1 VKTGKGD
8 EEGNNMTRAW
18 GKLLAGCTLAALCW
32 GGAATAQTIVV
43 GGKAFT
49 EQQIMTAMTVALLK
63 AKGFTPD
70 RKAGMGSA
78 AVRTAMENGQVD
90 VYWEY
95 TGTGL
100 GVFNKITDKFA
111 SAEEAYRKIKEVDAA
126 KGIVWLNM
134 SAVNN
139 TYGFAMNRDD
149 AQKRGIVTMS
159 DYAKAV
165 KGGAKLTFAS
175 NAEFYA
181 RPDGLP
187 GWQTAYGFEF
197 DRDNV
202 NRMDTG
208 LTYNALKD
216 RQVDSA
222 VVFATDGRIPAFN
235 FVVLKDDKN
244 FAAPY
249 NLTPVVRKEVLDKNP
264 RLADALNSVS
274 AKLNDE
280 TMAKLNA
287 SVDVDKKTPEEVAEG
302 FLKEQ
307 GLI

>member
-1 VKTGKGD
+1 MNKAISILCGGI
-8 EEGNNMTRAW
+8 
-18 GKLLAGCTLAALCW
+18 LAGALTLSAA
-32 GGAATAQTIVV
+32 AQTIVV

-49 EQQIMTAMTVALLK
+49 EQQIMTAMTVELLK
-63 AKGFTPD
+63 AKGFSPK
-70 RKAGMGSA
+70 REAGMGSA
-78 AVRTAMENGQVD
+78 AVRAALENGQVD

-111 SAEEAYRKIKEVDAA
+111 SAEDTYKRIKEVDAA
-126 KGIVWLNM
+126 KGLVWLNP
-134 SAVNN
+134 SQVNN
-139 TYGFAMNRDD
+139 TYGFAMNRDQ
-149 AQKRGIVTMS
+149 AQKLNIVTVS
-159 DYAKAV
+159 DLAKAV

-202 NRMDTG
+202 KRMDTG
-208 LTYNALKD
+208 LVYSALKD
-216 RQVDSA
+216 RQVDVG

-235 FVVLKDDKN
+235 FVVLKDDKHY
-244 FAAPY
+244 APWY
-249 NLTPVVRKEVLDKNP
+249 NLTPVVRKEILDKYPKIAEPLN
-264 RLADALNSVS
+264 ALS

-287 SVDVDKKTPEEVAEG
+287 SVDVDKKTVEEVASG
-302 FLKEQ
+302 FLKSN
-307 GLI
+307 GLIC

>member
-1 VKTGKGD
+1 MSIAIRTLGVSVI
-8 EEGNNMTRAW
+8 A
-18 GKLLAGCTLAALCW
+18 LALATS
-32 GGAATAQTIVV
+32 GAASAQTIVV

-49 EQQIMTAMTVALLK
+49 EQQIMTAMTVELLK

-78 AVRTAMENGQVD
+78 AVRSALENGQID

-95 TGTGL
+95 TGTAL
-100 GVFNKITDKFA
+100 SVYNKIADKFA
-111 SAEEAYRKIKEVDAA
+111 SADDAYRKIKEVDAA

-134 SAVNN
+134 SPVNN
-139 TYGFAMNRDD
+139 TYAFAMNKDD
-149 AQKRGIVTMS
+149 AQKRGLVTMS
-159 DYAKAV
+159 DFARAV

-202 NRMDTG
+202 KRMDTG
-208 LTYNALKD
+208 LTYAALKE

-244 FAAPY
+244 YASPY
-249 NLTPVVRKEVLDKNP
+249 NLTPVVRKEILDKNP
-264 RLADALNSVS
+264 KLADPLNALA
-274 AKLNDE
+274 AKLNNE
-280 TMAKLNA
+280 NMARLNA
-287 SVDVDKKTPEEVAEG
+287 SVDVDKKTVEDVATG

>member
-1 VKTGKGD
+1 MGP
-8 EEGNNMTRAW
+8 M
-18 GKLLAGCTLAALCW
+18 LAGIALTALCW
-32 GGAATAQTIVV
+32 SGGTAAQTIVV

-63 AKGFTPD
+63 AKGFTPE

-78 AVRTAMENGQVD
+78 AVRSALENGQVD

-100 GVFNKITDKFA
+100 GVFNKITDKFN
-111 SAEEAYRKIKEVDAA
+111 SAEEAYRKIKEVDGA

-139 TYGFAMNRDD
+139 TYGFAMNRDE
-149 AQKRGIVTMS
+149 AQKRGIASVS
-159 DYAKAV
+159 DLAKAIN
-165 KGGAKLTFAS
+165 GGAKLTFAS

-187 GWQTAYGFEF
+187 GWQKAYGFEF

-202 NRMDTG
+202 KRMDTG
-208 LTYNALKD
+208 LTYSALKD
-216 RQVDSA
+216 RQVDTA

-244 FAAPY
+244 YAAPY
-249 NLTPVVRKEVLDKNP
+249 NLTPVVRKEILDKNP
-264 RLADALNSVS
+264 KLADALNALS
-274 AKLNDE
+274 AKLNDDN
-280 TMAKLNA
+280 MSKLNA
-287 SVDVDKKTPEEVAEG
+287 SVDVDKKTVEEVAEG
-302 FLKEQ
+302 FLKAN

>member
-1 VKTGKGD
+1 MKGTFGRFVGALAITAIATGIQ
-8 EEGNNMTRAW
+8 
-18 GKLLAGCTLAALCW
+18 
-32 GGAATAQTIVV
+32 AQTVVV

-49 EQQIMTAMTVALLK
+49 EQQIMTAMTVAALK

-78 AVRTAMENGQVD
+78 AVRAALENGQID

-100 GVFNKITDKFA
+100 TVYNKINDKFA
-111 SAEEAYRKIKEVDAA
+111 SAEDAYKKIKEVDGA

-134 SAVNN
+134 SSVNN
-139 TYGFAMNRDD
+139 TYAFAMNRDE
-149 AQKRGIVTMS
+149 AQKRGIATMS

-187 GWQTAYGFEF
+187 GWQSAYGFEL

-202 NRMDTG
+202 KRMDTG
-208 LTYNALKD
+208 LTYTALKE

-235 FVVLKDDKN
+235 FVVLKDDKHY
-244 FAAPY
+244 APWY
-249 NLTPVVRKEVLDKNP
+249 NLTPVVRKEILDKYP
-264 RLADALNSVS
+264 KIADALNALS
-274 AKLNDE
+274 AKLNDD
-280 TMAKLNA
+280 TMARLNA
-287 SVDVDKKTPEEVAEG
+287 SVDVDKKTVEEVASG
-302 FLKEQ
+302 FLKRN

>member
-1 VKTGKGD
+1 MKRLFKGLLTGV
-8 EEGNNMTRAW
+8 AV
-18 GKLLAGCTLAALCW
+18 AVLCY
-32 GGAATAQTIVV
+32 GGAAAQTIVV

-49 EQQIMTAMTVALLK
+49 EQQIMTAMTVELLK
-63 AKGFTPD
+63 ARGFSPD

-78 AVRTAMENGQVD
+78 AVRAALENGQVD

-100 GVFNKITDKFA
+100 GVFNKINDKFA
-111 SAEEAYRKIKEVDAA
+111 SAEDAYRKIKEVDAA

-159 DYAKAV
+159 DLAKAI

-202 NRMDTG
+202 KRMDTG

-244 FAAPY
+244 YGAPY

-264 RLADALNSVS
+264 KLADALNSVS

-287 SVDVDKKTPEEVAEG
+287 SVDVDKKDRKSTRLNSSHRTISYAV
-302 FLKEQ
+302 
-307 GLI
+307 

>member
-1 VKTGKGD
+1 MKHLLRTAIASALFVVLG
-8 EEGNNMTRAW
+8 
-18 GKLLAGCTLAALCW
+18 LAGAA
-32 GGAATAQTIVV
+32 AQTIVV
-43 GGKAFT
+43 GGKGFT
-49 EQQIMTAMTVALLK
+49 EQQLMTAMTVELLK
-63 AKGFTPD
+63 ARGFTPD

-78 AVRTAMENGQVD
+78 AVRAALENGQID

-100 GVFNKITDKFA
+100 TVYNKINDKFA
-111 SAEEAYRKIKEVDAA
+111 SAADAYRKIKEVDAA

-139 TYGFAMNRDD
+139 TYAFAMNKDE
-149 AQKRGIVTMS
+149 AQKRGIVTMT
-159 DYAKAV
+159 DFAKAIN
-165 KGGAKLTFAS
+165 GGAKLTFAS

-187 GWQTAYGFEF
+187 GWQSAYGFEF
-197 DRDNV
+197 ERDNV
-202 NRMDTG
+202 KRMDTG
-208 LTYNALKD
+208 LTYAALKE

-235 FVVLKDDKN
+235 FVVLKDDKHY
-244 FAAPY
+244 APPY
-249 NLTPVVRKEVLDKNP
+249 NLTPVVRKEILDKNP
-264 RLADALNSVS
+264 KIADALNALS
-274 AKLNDE
+274 AKLNDD

-287 SVDVDKKTPEEVAEG
+287 SVDVDKKTVEDVAAG
-302 FLKEQ
+302 FLKQQ

>member
-1 VKTGKGD
+1 MYMAIRTLGVSVIALALA
-8 EEGNNMTRAW
+8 MT
-18 GKLLAGCTLAALCW
+18 
-32 GGAATAQTIVV
+32 GAASAQTIVV

-49 EQQIMTAMTVALLK
+49 EQQIMTAMTVDLLK

-78 AVRTAMENGQVD
+78 AVRAAMENGQID

-95 TGTGL
+95 TGTAL
-100 GVFNKITDKFA
+100 SVYNKIADKFA
-111 SAEEAYRKIKEVDAA
+111 SADEAYKKIKEVDAA
-126 KGIVWLNM
+126 KGLVWLNM
-134 SAVNN
+134 STVNN
-139 TYGFAMNRDD
+139 TYAFAMNKDE
-149 AQKRGIVTMS
+149 AQKRGLVTMS
-159 DYAKAV
+159 DLAKAI

-202 NRMDTG
+202 KRMDTG
-208 LTYNALKD
+208 LTYAALKE
-216 RQVDSA
+216 RQVDTA

-235 FVVLKDDKN
+235 FVILKDDKN
-244 FAAPY
+244 YAAPY
-249 NLTPVVRKEVLDKNP
+249 NLTPVVRKEILDKNP
-264 RLADALNSVS
+264 KIADALNALA
-274 AKLNDE
+274 AKLNSE
-280 TMAKLNA
+280 NMARLNA
-287 SVDVDKKTPEEVAEG
+287 SVDVDKKTVEEVAAG

>member
-1 VKTGKGD
+1 MNKAIGILCGGV
-8 EEGNNMTRAW
+8 MA
-18 GKLLAGCTLAALCW
+18 AALSV
-32 GGAATAQTIVV
+32 AASAQTIVV

-78 AVRTAMENGQVD
+78 AVRAALENGQID

-100 GVFNKITDKFA
+100 GVFNKITDKFL
-111 SAEEAYRKIKEVDAA
+111 SAEAAYQRIKEVDAA

-139 TYGFAMNRDD
+139 TYGFAMNKDD
-149 AQKRGIVTMS
+149 AQKRGIATMS
-159 DYAKAV
+159 DLAKAIN
-165 KGGAKLTFAS
+165 GGAKLTFAS

-187 GWQTAYGFEF
+187 GWQKAYGFEIE
-197 DRDNV
+197 RDNV
-202 NRMDTG
+202 KRMDTG
-208 LTYNALKD
+208 LTYNALRD
-216 RQVDSA
+216 HQVDSA

-235 FVVLKDDKN
+235 FVVLKDDKHY
-244 FAAPY
+244 APPY
-249 NLTPVVRKEVLDKNP
+249 NLTPVVRKAVLDKNP
-264 RLADALNSVS
+264 KLADALNSVS
-274 AKLNDE
+274 AKLTDE
-280 TMAKLNA
+280 IMAKLNA

-302 FLKEQ
+302 FLKAN

>member
-1 VKTGKGD
+1 MKTVIR
-8 EEGNNMTRAW
+8 RAM
-18 GKLLAGCTLAALCW
+18 LGCVGAALAW
-32 GGAATAQTIVV
+32 SGFAAAQTIVV

-49 EQQIMTAMTVALLK
+49 EQQIMTAMTVQLLK
-63 AKGFTPD
+63 AKGFNPD

-78 AVRTAMENGQVD
+78 AVRAALENGQVD

-111 SAEEAYRKIKEVDAA
+111 SAEDAYKKIKEVDGA

-134 SAVNN
+134 SKVNN
-139 TYGFAMNRDD
+139 TYGFAMNKDD
-149 AQKRGIVTMS
+149 ATKRGIVSMS
-159 DYAKAV
+159 DLAKAI

-197 DRDNV
+197 DREAV
-202 NRMDTG
+202 KRMDTG
-208 LTYNALKD
+208 LVYSALKD
-216 RQVDSA
+216 RQVDVG

-244 FAAPY
+244 YAAPY
-249 NLTPVVRKEVLDKNP
+249 NLTPVVRKEILDKNP
-264 RLADALNSVS
+264 KIADALNALA
-274 AKLNDE
+274 AKLNDDN
-280 TMAKLNA
+280 MARLNA
-287 SVDVDKKTPEEVAEG
+287 SVDVDKKTVEDAADG
-302 FLKEQ
+302 FLKAN
-307 GLI
+307 GLL

>member
-1 VKTGKGD
+1 MRWNSRRTIIGLIVAVAIIAVVGIWLSR
-8 EEGNNMTRAW
+8 EPPRP
-18 GKLLAGCTLAALCW
+18 
-32 GGAATAQTIVV
+32 IVV

-78 AVRTAMENGQVD
+78 AVRSALENGQID

-100 GVFNKITDKFA
+100 GVFNKITDKFN

-126 KGIVWLNM
+126 KGIIWLNM

-149 AQKRGIVTMS
+149 AQKRGIVTVS
-159 DYAKAV
+159 DLAKALN
-165 KGGAKLTFAS
+165 GGAKLTFAS

-187 GWQTAYGFEF
+187 VWQKAYGFEF
-197 DRDNV
+197 ERDNV
-202 NRMDTG
+202 KRMDTG
-208 LTYNALKD
+208 LTYSALKD
-216 RQVDSA
+216 RQVDTA

-235 FVVLKDDKN
+235 FVILKDDKN
-244 FAAPY
+244 YGAPY
-249 NLTPVVRKEVLDKNP
+249 NLTPVVRKEILDKNP
-264 RLADALNSVS
+264 KLADALNSVA

-280 TMAKLNA
+280 NMAKLNA
-287 SVDVDKKTPEEVAEG
+287 SVDVDKKTVEEVAEG
-302 FLKEQ
+302 FLKAN

>member
-1 VKTGKGD
+1 MNKAIGILCG
-8 EEGNNMTRAW
+8 GI
-18 GKLLAGCTLAALCW
+18 LAAALSMS
-32 GGAATAQTIVV
+32 ATAQTIVV

-49 EQQIMTAMTVALLK
+49 EQQIMTAMTVELLK
-63 AKGFTPD
+63 AKGFSPK
-70 RKAGMGSA
+70 RAAGMGSA
-78 AVRTAMENGQVD
+78 AVRSALENGQVD

-111 SAEEAYRKIKEVDAA
+111 SAEETYKRIKEVDGA
-126 KGIVWLNM
+126 KGLVWLNM
-134 SAVNN
+134 SQVNN
-139 TYGFAMNRDD
+139 TYAFAMNRDQ
-149 AQKRGIVTMS
+149 AQKLNIATMS
-159 DYAKAV
+159 DLAKAV

-197 DRDNV
+197 DRENV
-202 NRMDTG
+202 KRMDTG
-208 LTYNALKD
+208 LTYNALRD

-235 FVVLKDDKN
+235 FVVLKDDKGY
-244 FAAPY
+244 AAPY
-249 NLTPVVRKEVLDKNP
+249 NLTPVVRKEILDKNP
-264 RLADALNSVS
+264 KLGDALNSVS
-274 AKLNDE
+274 AKLNDD

-302 FLKEQ
+302 FLKAN

>member
-1 VKTGKGD
+1 MRQAFG
-8 EEGNNMTRAW
+8 R
-18 GKLLAGCTLAALCW
+18 LLASIALASLAC
-32 GGAATAQTIVV
+32 GGAAAQTIVV

-63 AKGFTPD
+63 AKGFTPE

-78 AVRTAMENGQVD
+78 AVRAALENGQID

-95 TGTGL
+95 TGTAL
-100 GVFNKITDKFA
+100 GVFNKITDKF
-111 SAEEAYRKIKEVDAA
+111 SSPEAAYKRIKEVDGA

-159 DYAKAV
+159 DFAKAIN
-165 KGGAKLTFAS
+165 GGAKLTFAS

-202 NRMDTG
+202 KRMDTG
-208 LTYNALKD
+208 LTYTALKE

-235 FVVLKDDKN
+235 FVVLKDDKGY
-244 FAAPY
+244 AAPY

-264 RLADALNSVS
+264 KIADALNSVS

-302 FLKEQ
+302 FLKAN

>member
-1 VKTGKGD
+1 MERRLGP
-8 EEGNNMTRAW
+8 
-18 GKLLAGCTLAALCW
+18 LLAAFALSALCW
-32 GGAATAQTIVV
+32 CGGAAAQTIVV

-63 AKGFTPD
+63 AKGFAPE

-78 AVRTAMENGQVD
+78 AVRSALENGQVD

-111 SAEEAYRKIKEVDAA
+111 SADEAYRKIKEVDAA
-126 KGIVWLNM
+126 KGIIWLNM

-159 DYAKAV
+159 DLAKAIN
-165 KGGAKLTFAS
+165 GGAKLTFAS

-187 GWQTAYGFEF
+187 GWQKAYGFEF

-202 NRMDTG
+202 KRMDTG
-208 LTYNALKD
+208 LTYSALKD
-216 RQVDSA
+216 RQVDTA

-244 FAAPY
+244 YAAPY
-249 NLTPVVRKEVLDKNP
+249 NLTPVVRKEILDKNP
-264 RLADALNSVS
+264 KLGDALNALS
-274 AKLNDE
+274 AKLNDDN
-280 TMAKLNA
+280 MSKLNA
-287 SVDVDKKTPEEVAEG
+287 SVDVDKKTVEDVAEG
-302 FLKEQ
+302 FLKAN

>member
-1 VKTGKGD
+1 MSNALG
-8 EEGNNMTRAW
+8 RF
-18 GKLLAGCTLAALCW
+18 LAGVALTALCW
-32 GGAATAQTIVV
+32 GGAAAQTIVV

-49 EQQIMTAMTVALLK
+49 EQQIMTAMTVAVLK

-78 AVRTAMENGQVD
+78 AVRAAMENGQID

-100 GVFNKITDKFA
+100 GVFNKITDKFD
-111 SAEEAYRKIKEVDAA
+111 SAEAAYRKIKEVDAA

-149 AQKRGIVTMS
+149 AQKRGLVTMS
-159 DYAKAV
+159 DLAKAI

-197 DRDNV
+197 ERDNV
-202 NRMDTG
+202 KRMDTG
-208 LTYNALKD
+208 LTYSALKD
-216 RQVDSA
+216 RQVDVA

-235 FVVLKDDKN
+235 FSVLKDDKN
-244 FAAPY
+244 YAAPY

-264 RLADALNSVS
+264 KLADALNAVA
-274 AKLNDE
+274 AKLNDDN
-280 TMAKLNA
+280 MAKLNA
-287 SVDVDKKTPEEVAEG
+287 SVDVDKKTPEEAAEG
-302 FLKEQ
+302 FLKAN
-307 GLI
+307 GLL

>member
-1 VKTGKGD
+1 MRD
-8 EEGNNMTRAW
+8 AM
-18 GKLLAGCTLAALCW
+18 GKLIVGVALAGLVCC
-32 GGAATAQTIVV
+32 GAAAQTIVV

-49 EQQIMTAMTVALLK
+49 EQQIMTAMTVALLQ

-70 RKAGMGSA
+70 RKAGMGTA
-78 AVRTAMENGQVD
+78 AVRSALENGQVD

-100 GVFNKITDKFA
+100 GVFHKITDKFP
-111 SAEEAYRKIKEVDAA
+111 SAEAAYQKIKELDAA

-134 SAVNN
+134 SPVNN
-139 TYGFAMNRDD
+139 TYAFAMNKDD

-159 DYAKAV
+159 DFAKAI

-197 DRDNV
+197 ERDNV
-202 NRMDTG
+202 KRMDTG
-208 LTYNALKD
+208 LTYNALRD

-244 FAAPY
+244 FGAPY

-264 RLADALNSVS
+264 KLADALNSVS

-302 FLKEQ
+302 FLKAN

>member
-1 VKTGKGD
+1 MNKAISILCGGI
-8 EEGNNMTRAW
+8 
-18 GKLLAGCTLAALCW
+18 LAAALTLS
-32 GGAATAQTIVV
+32 AAAQTIVV

-49 EQQIMTAMTVALLK
+49 EQQIMTAMTVELLK
-63 AKGFTPD
+63 ARGFSPK
-70 RKAGMGSA
+70 REAGMGSA
-78 AVRTAMENGQVD
+78 AVRAALENGQVD

-111 SAEEAYRKIKEVDAA
+111 SAEDTYKRIKEVDAA
-126 KGIVWLNM
+126 KGLVWLNP
-134 SAVNN
+134 SQVNN
-139 TYGFAMNRDD
+139 TYGFAMNRDQ
-149 AQKRGIVTMS
+149 AQKLNIVTVS
-159 DYAKAV
+159 DLAKAV

-202 NRMDTG
+202 KRMDTG
-208 LTYNALKD
+208 LVYSALKD
-216 RQVDSA
+216 RQVDVG

-235 FVVLKDDKN
+235 FVVLKDDKHY
-244 FAAPY
+244 APWY
-249 NLTPVVRKEVLDKNP
+249 NLTPVVRKEILDKYPKIAEPLNA
-264 RLADALNSVS
+264 LA

-287 SVDVDKKTPEEVAEG
+287 SVDVDKKTVEEVASG
-302 FLKEQ
+302 FLKSN

>member
-1 VKTGKGD
+1 MNKAIGILCG
-8 EEGNNMTRAW
+8 GI
-18 GKLLAGCTLAALCW
+18 LAAALSLS
-32 GGAATAQTIVV
+32 AAAQTIVV
-43 GGKAFT
+43 GGKSFT
-49 EQQIMTAMTVALLK
+49 EQQIMTAMTVELLK
-63 AKGFTPD
+63 AKGFSPD

-78 AVRTAMENGQVD
+78 AVRAALENGQID

-100 GVFNKITDKFA
+100 GVFNKIPDKFS
-111 SAEEAYRKIKEVDAA
+111 SAEEAYKRIKEVDAP

-134 SAVNN
+134 SPVNN
-139 TYGFAMNRDD
+139 TYAFAMNRDQ
-149 AQKRGIVTMS
+149 AQKLNIVTMS
-159 DYAKAV
+159 DLAKAV

-202 NRMDTG
+202 KRMDTG
-208 LTYNALKD
+208 LVYSALKD
-216 RQVDSA
+216 RQVDVG

-235 FVVLKDDKN
+235 FVVLKDDKHY
-244 FAAPY
+244 APWY
-249 NLTPVVRKEVLDKNP
+249 NLTPVVRKEILDKYP
-264 RLADALNSVS
+264 KIADALNALS

-287 SVDVDKKTPEEVAEG
+287 SVDVDKKTVEEVASG
-302 FLKEQ
+302 FLKSN

>member
-1 VKTGKGD
+1 MKRLLSGWLTGV
-8 EEGNNMTRAW
+8 A
-18 GKLLAGCTLAALCW
+18 LAVLCC
-32 GGAATAQTIVV
+32 GGASAQTIVV

-78 AVRTAMENGQVD
+78 AVRAALENGQID

-95 TGTGL
+95 TGTAL
-100 GVFNKITDKFA
+100 TVYNKIADKFA
-111 SAEEAYRKIKEVDAA
+111 SAEDAYKKLKEVDGA

-134 SAVNN
+134 SPVNN
-139 TYGFAMNRDD
+139 TYAFAMNKDE

-165 KGGAKLTFAS
+165 KSGAKLTFAS

-187 GWQTAYGFEF
+187 GWQTAYGFEL

-202 NRMDTG
+202 KRMDTG
-208 LTYNALKD
+208 LTYTALKE

-235 FVVLKDDKN
+235 FVVLKDDKHY
-244 FAAPY
+244 APPY

-264 RLADALNSVS
+264 KIADALNAIS

-287 SVDVDKKTPEEVAEG
+287 SVDVDKKTPEEVAET
-302 FLKEQ
+302 FLKSN

>member
-1 VKTGKGD
+1 MAG
-8 EEGNNMTRAW
+8 AA
-18 GKLLAGCTLAALCW
+18 LAVLCW
-32 GGAATAQTIVV
+32 GGAAAQTIVV

-78 AVRTAMENGQVD
+78 AVRAALENGQID

-111 SAEEAYRKIKEVDAA
+111 SAEDAYRRIKEVDAA

-134 SAVNN
+134 SPVNN
-139 TYGFAMNRDD
+139 TYAFAMNRDE

-159 DYAKAV
+159 DFAKAI
-165 KGGAKLTFAS
+165 KSGAKLTFAS

-197 DRDNV
+197 ERDNV
-202 NRMDTG
+202 KRMDTG

-235 FVVLKDDKN
+235 FVVLKDDKHYG
-244 FAAPY
+244 APY

-264 RLADALNSVS
+264 KPVQ
-274 AKLNDE
+274 E
-280 TMAKLNA
+280 
-287 SVDVDKKTPEEVAEG
+287 VDGGWK
-302 FLKEQ
+302 
-307 GLI
+307 

>member
-1 VKTGKGD
+1 MSNALG
-8 EEGNNMTRAW
+8 RF
-18 GKLLAGCTLAALCW
+18 LAGVALTALCW
-32 GGAATAQTIVV
+32 GGAAAQTIVV

-78 AVRTAMENGQVD
+78 AVRAAMENGQVD

-111 SAEEAYRKIKEVDAA
+111 SAEDAYKKIKEVDAA

-139 TYGFAMNRDD
+139 TYGFAMNKDD
-149 AQKRGIVTMS
+149 AQKRGLVTMS
-159 DYAKAV
+159 DLAKAV

-187 GWQTAYGFEF
+187 GWQSAYGFEF
-197 DRDNV
+197 ERDNV
-202 NRMDTG
+202 KRMDTG
-208 LTYNALKD
+208 LTYSALKD
-216 RQVDSA
+216 RQVDVA

-244 FAAPY
+244 YAAPY

-264 RLADALNSVS
+264 KLADALNAVA
-274 AKLNDE
+274 AKLNDDN
-280 TMAKLNA
+280 MAKLNA

-302 FLKEQ
+302 FLKAN

>member
-1 VKTGKGD
+1 MRKALG
-8 EEGNNMTRAW
+8 R
-18 GKLLAGCTLAALCW
+18 LLALIALAGLIVY
-32 GGAATAQTIVV
+32 GAAAQTIVV
-43 GGKAFT
+43 GGKSFT

-63 AKGFTPD
+63 AKGFSPD

-78 AVRTAMENGQVD
+78 AVRAALENGQID

-100 GVFNKITDKFA
+100 TVYNKINDKFA
-111 SAEEAYRKIKEVDAA
+111 SAEDAYRKIKEVDAA

-134 SAVNN
+134 SRVNN
-139 TYGFAMNRDD
+139 TYAFAMNRDE

-159 DYAKAV
+159 DFAKAV
-165 KGGAKLTFAS
+165 KNDKKLTFAS

-187 GWQTAYGFEF
+187 GWQSAYGFEF
-197 DRDNV
+197 ERDNV
-202 NRMDTG
+202 KRMDTG
-208 LTYNALKD
+208 LTYAALKE

-244 FAAPY
+244 YAPPY

-264 RLADALNSVS
+264 KLADLLNSIS

-287 SVDVDKKTPEEVAEG
+287 SVDVDKKTPEEAAEG
-302 FLKEQ
+302 FLKAN